1 MKNPVLL
8 IHGFFRKKSIFNK
21 IYTYLTSLGWE
32 VHRIDL
38 SPGNATVGLD
48 KLALQV
54 ADYIDRV
61 FPASQPIDL
70 VGLSMGGLVTRYYV
84 QKLGGVKKVERFI
97 TISAPHK
104 GTYLAYS
111 LPIPGC
117 KQMQPESNFLQ
128 ELNRDVEILKQLN
141 FTSLWTPY
149 DFIIIPPESSQLGIG
164 KEVKLSVFS
173 HAMMVRDSS
182 SLEAIREAL
191 CEPVIH
197 QAKY

>member
-21 IYTYLTSLGWE
+21 MYAYLTSLGWE

-54 ADYIDRV
+54 ADYIERAFRD
-61 FPASQPIDL
+61 SQPIDL
-70 VGLSMGGLVTRYYV
+70 IGLSMGGLVTRYYV
-84 QKLGGVKKVERFI
+84 QKLGGIKKVERFI
-97 TISAPHK
+97 TISAPHN

-117 KQMQPESNFLQ
+117 IQMQPESAFLQ
-128 ELNRDVEILKQLN
+128 DLNRDVEILKQLN

-149 DFIIIPPESSQLGIG
+149 DFIIVPPESSKLGVG
-164 KEVKLSVFS
+164 KEVKLTVFS

-182 SLEAIREAL
+182 SLEAIRDAL
-191 CEPVIH
+191 CEPV
-197 QAKY
+197 ANKV